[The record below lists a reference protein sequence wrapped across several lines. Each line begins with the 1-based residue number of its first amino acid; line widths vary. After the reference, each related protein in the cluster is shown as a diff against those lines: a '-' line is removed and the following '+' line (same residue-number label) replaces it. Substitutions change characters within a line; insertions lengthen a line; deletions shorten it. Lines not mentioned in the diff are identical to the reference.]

1 MHFNR
6 RKTKVLLCALQVL
19 LAVLIFTP
27 AGGQG
32 GADKVIDICRLYE
45 SAGYG
50 SDAKVYLF
58 LALSIPLAV
67 VLSLFLM
74 KERRNFGLGACLGAL
89 LTLVHTVFYSAVKI
103 SSSIPLSASI
113 KARFFFLILLG
124 LFTMGAEIYGYMFI
138 GVQSGQKGQK

>member
-6 RKTKVLLCALQVL
+6 RKTKVLLCSLQIL
-19 LAVLIFTP
+19 LAVLIFAP

-32 GADKVIDICRLYE
+32 SADTVIDICRLYG

-50 SDAKVYLF
+50 SDARFYLF

-74 KERRNFGLGACLGAL
+74 KERKNFGLGACLGAL
-89 LTLVHTVFYSAVKI
+89 LTLVHAVFYSAVKI
-103 SSSIPLSASI
+103 SSNIPLSASM
-113 KARFFFLILLG
+113 KARFYFLILLG
-124 LFTMGAEIYGYMFI
+124 LFTMGAEIYAYMYI
-138 GVQSGQKGQK
+138 GSRGTQK